1 MPMDKIAVVTDSVAN
16 IPAELVEKYDIHV
29 VPCLVAFGQ
38 EVFRDGVDMTPTE
51 FYRRFRESDDLPTTS
66 VPSMGEFLS
75 LYRRLSGEAE
85 GIVSIHLSN
94 KLSATV
100 ELARGASKMLPDIP
114 IRVIDTHNAA
124 MAQGFVVLEAARVAA
139 AGGNLWE
146 VVAKAEEMIPKVHL
160 RAVLDTLK
168 YLRRTG
174 RIGRAEALAG
184 SLLQIKPILHVGR
197 DGVVEALEKPRT
209 KRKAVRRM
217 LEMMEEIVGSEPVHV
232 AVMHADAPEE
242 AERLREEVAS
252 RFNCVELFVTEFTPV
267 MGVHTGPGLVGLA
280 FYSDRELA
288 AVPTSA
294 RSPTWKPRPAFG
306 VI

>member
-1 MPMDKIAVVTDSVAN
+1 MGKIAVVTDSVAN

-29 VPCLVAFGQ
+29 IPCLVVFGQ

-51 FYRRFRESDDLPTTS
+51 FYRRFRESEELPTTS

-75 LYRRLSGEAE
+75 LYRRLGKEAE

-100 ELARGASKMLPDIP
+100 ELARGASRMLPDIP

-139 AGGNLWE
+139 AGGSLRE

-168 YLRRTG
+168 YLHRTG

-184 SLLQIKPILHVGR
+184 SVLQIKPILHVGR

-217 LEMMEEIVGSEPVHV
+217 LEMMEEIVGSGPVHV
-232 AVMHADAPEE
+232 AVMHADALEE

-252 RFNCVELFVTEFTPV
+252 RFNCVELLVTEFTPV
-267 MGVHTGPGLVGLA
+267 MGAHTGPGLLGLA
-280 FYSDRELA
+280 FYSD
-288 AVPTSA
+288 
-294 RSPTWKPRPAFG
+294 
-306 VI
+306 

>member
-1 MPMDKIAVVTDSVAN
+1 MGKIAVVTDSVAN

-29 VPCLVAFGQ
+29 IPCLVVFGQ

-51 FYRRFRESDDLPTTS
+51 FYRRFRESEELPTTS

-75 LYRRLSGEAE
+75 LYRRLGKEAE

-100 ELARGASKMLPDIP
+100 ELAKGASRMLPDIP

-139 AGGNLWE
+139 AGGSLRE

-168 YLRRTG
+168 YLHRTG

-184 SLLQIKPILHVGR
+184 SVLQIKPILHVGR

-217 LEMMEEIVGSEPVHV
+217 LEMMEEIVGSGPVHV
-232 AVMHADAPEE
+232 AVMHADALEE

-252 RFNCVELFVTEFTPV
+252 RFNCVELLVTEFTPV
-267 MGVHTGPGLVGLA
+267 MGAHTGPGLLGLA
-280 FYSDRELA
+280 FYSD
-288 AVPTSA
+288 
-294 RSPTWKPRPAFG
+294 
-306 VI
+306 